1 MARPG
6 QSEAERRRKFEQE
19 RQILRMLKLYR
30 YSQNDHV
37 VTHHAAWTHQG
48 SFYILF
54 PLATCNLKIYM
65 ETLPDHDWLPN
76 CKVRVIMPYT
86 ESSRTPILNKKFA
99 LWLLS
104 QLVGLA
110 QGVQRVHSLAKLT
123 DSNGLALPMSSTPDA
138 TGYHHDLKP
147 DNILVFVN
155 ENERDDYGT
164 FKIRDFGLGRAEMLT
179 RSGAYKSFRK
189 MHEARVSPLM
199 TDKSDGAHT
208 YTAPDHY
215 LTGKLSRIADM
226 WSLGCVFLEI
236 LTWAFLP
243 SPTNSRSF
251 SSRRYAENLRR
262 LRLEEL
268 QIMDDRF
275 WCATSSEQTPGV
287 ANSTSKR
294 HATVN
299 PAVVKQLAA
308 LESMHPEGQG
318 QFISPFGT
326 VVMCIKR
333 MLVVDRAH
341 RLDAQELEC
350 ALVAALLKAKSL
362 FQSKNDTDIC
372 HPWQEPAVGSGQYVK
387 SFLTSTTVPADAAD
401 LSDLAPSSTGGNL
414 LSPESPYTSTRETS
428 AAVSAAVVHLAGKMM
443 NDQQQGSVDL
453 DDQQNEDKLKLG
465 PEAGDTLEPA
475 TDENLTLGSSRY
487 IPDHSSTPGPSLQ
500 TQS

>member
-6 QSEAERRRKFEQE
+6 QSEAKRRGKFEQE
-19 RQILRMLKLYR
+19 RQILRMLKTFQH
-30 YSQNDHV
+30 SQNDHV

-54 PLATCNLKIYM
+54 PLATCNLKRYM
-65 ETLPDHDWLPN
+65 EVLPAHDRLPN
-76 CKVRVIMPYT
+76 CKVHVTMPYT
-86 ESSRTPILNKKFA
+86 QSSRTPILNKKFV

-104 QLVGLA
+104 QLLGLA
-110 QGVQRVHSLAKLT
+110 QGVQKVHTLAKLS
-123 DSNGLALPMSSTPDA
+123 DSNGLAVPTSSTPDA

-147 DNILVFVN
+147 DNILVFVD
-155 ENERDDYGT
+155 ENKSNDFGT
-164 FKIRDFGLGRAEMLT
+164 FKIGDFGSGRAEMLT
-179 RSGAYKSFRK
+179 RSGAYKSFRETQ
-189 MHEARVSPLM
+189 EARVSPLV
-199 TDKSDGAHT
+199 TDKSNGAPT

-215 LTGKLSRIADM
+215 LTGKMSRAADM

-243 SPTNSRSF
+243 FHTNSVSF
-251 SSRRYAENLRR
+251 SSRRYAENLPRP
-262 LRLEEL
+262 RLEEL

-287 ANSTSKR
+287 ASSTSKR

-326 VVMCIKR
+326 VVMCTKR

-341 RLDAQELEC
+341 RIDAQELER
-350 ALVAALLKAKSL
+350 ALVAALLKAKIVL
-362 FQSKNDTDIC
+362 ESKNDTDLC

-387 SFLTSTTVPADAAD
+387 SFPTPTTAPSNAAD
-401 LSDLAPSSTGGNL
+401 LPDLSHSPTGGNL
-414 LSPESPYTSTRETS
+414 LSPESSHNSNREPS
-428 AAVSAAVVHLAGKMM
+428 AAVSAAVVHLAGEIM
-443 NDQQQGSVDL
+443 NDQQQGPVNV
-453 DDQQNEDKLKLG
+453 DDQQNEDELG
-465 PEAGDTLEPA
+465 PEAGDTLKPA
-475 TDENLTLGSSRY
+475 TDETLREMILGKSQYMPGSTLPPRS
-487 IPDHSSTPGPSLQ
+487 
-500 TQS
+500 